1 MGMRIGWRERPRASS
16 FRTTESGRAVAF
28 MMDDALLTGERAKT
42 ETG

>member
-1 MGMRIGWRERPRASS
+1 MGMRIISAKDHGDS

-28 MMDDALLTGERAKT
+28 MMDDALLAGERQSQ

>member
-1 MGMRIGWRERPRASS
+1 MGMRIVARRLAVS

-28 MMDDALLTGERAKT
+28 MMDDALLAGEAPKP